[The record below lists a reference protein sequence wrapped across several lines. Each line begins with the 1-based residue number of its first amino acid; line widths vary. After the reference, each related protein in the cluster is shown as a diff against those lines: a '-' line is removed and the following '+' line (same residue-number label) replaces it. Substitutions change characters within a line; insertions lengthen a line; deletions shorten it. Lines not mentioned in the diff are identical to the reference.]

1 MMERRFILFVVLSF
15 AILMGY
21 FSLLAWLNPPPPR
34 PDAPAAAR
42 PDTAA
47 PNKKSG
53 GDAPP
58 NAADPRQSA
67 VQERPAEEPAGEK
80 PVEPATPAPKRE
92 KLPLKPERWIVLG
105 SARPD
110 APYRML
116 VTLSTRGATVARIEL
131 NSPRFSDLDDRAGYL
146 GHLTTRDQEGV
157 IAEGCEA
164 RVVGRGTPAD
174 EAGLRAGD
182 VITAVAGRRV
192 VDPASLRAAL
202 AATRP
207 GQQVVVEWRRQGR
220 PMKQS
225 VTLRRRPLEVVR
237 PEGNDPLS
245 FRLTLARL
253 GDRKLVPSD
262 DTVSIGK
269 ELEGIDLWNA
279 NWELAAE
286 SESEAT
292 FRHELPEAGLEIR
305 KTYRLAKAPG
315 EHAADPNYPAYHLE
329 MDVELRNAGDRP
341 RTAAYQLDG
350 PTGLPIE
357 GAWYASKVSR
367 SWGAAGLRDVVVS
380 FENRTPTMINC
391 PAIASGRVE
400 KPYLGQPLTF
410 MGVDAQYFSVV
421 LMPRTDD
428 PAEVWFA
435 RSHPLRVGPVPD
447 DHPNRTNTSF
457 RLIGEPAELKP
468 GERLQHRFT
477 IFAGPKARG
486 LLEHYGLTELIY
498 YGWPIFAFFA
508 RPLAWILHTF
518 HALTGNYG
526 LAIILLT
533 VLVRGLMFPVSRK
546 QVLNAQKMQELQP
559 EINRLK
565 EKYKNNIEART
576 KAQQELFRKHNFNPL
591 SGCLVMFLQLP
602 VFIGLYRTLMVDVEL
617 RQAPLLTER
626 IRWCSNLA
634 APDMFY
640 DWSWLMPR
648 WVSDGSGMFALGPYL
663 NILPILTIAV
673 FLWQQKKL
681 MPPPADEQAAMQQ
694 KIMQW
699 MMVFMGILFF
709 KVSSGLCIYFVASSL
724 WGLAERRLLPKPTQ
738 PDESPSA
745 LSSRADVKADARD
758 AALRAAK
765 AEAASPSLLRR
776 ILARAHDADR
786 SLARK
791 NRKNRPRGR

>member
-1 MMERRFILFVVLSF
+1 MERRFILFVVLSF

-34 PDAPAAAR
+34 PDAPAAA
-42 PDTAA
+42 PGTAA
-47 PNKKSG
+47 RNQKPTG
-53 GDAPP
+53 ADQPP
-58 NAADPRQSA
+58 SKPHEPRQPS
-67 VQERPAEEPAGEK
+67 GEK
-80 PVEPATPAPKRE
+80 PSAEKPAEQTTPAPGGEKHPAKR
-92 KLPLKPERWIVLG
+92 ERWIVLG
-105 SARPD
+105 SARPGD
-110 APYRML
+110 PYRML

-131 NSPRFSDLDDRAGYL
+131 NSPRYGDLDDRGGYL

-164 RVVGRGTPAD
+164 RVVPRGTPAD

-182 VITAVAGRRV
+182 VVTSVAGHRV

-202 AATRP
+202 EHTRP
-207 GQQVVVEWRRQGR
+207 GQQVLVEWRRQGR
-220 PMKQS
+220 PMKQT
-225 VTLRRRPLEVVR
+225 VTLRRRPLELIR

-245 FRLTLARL
+245 FRLTLAQL
-253 GDRKLVPSD
+253 GDRKLVPSE
-262 DTVSIGK
+262 DTVSLGK
-269 ELEGIDLWNA
+269 ELAGIDLWESD
-279 NWELAAE
+279 WEVAAE
-286 SESEAT
+286 NESEAA
-292 FRHELPEAGLEIR
+292 FRRALPWAGLEVR
-305 KTYRLAKAPG
+305 KTYRLAKAPA
-315 EHAADPNYPAYHLE
+315 EHAGDPNYPAYHLE
-329 MDVELRNAGDRP
+329 MEIELRNTGDQP
-341 RTAAYQLDG
+341 RNAAYQLDG
-350 PTGLPIE
+350 PNGLPIE

-391 PAIASGRVE
+391 PAIASGKVE

-421 LMPRTDD
+421 VLPRPDD

-435 RSHPLRVGPVPD
+435 RSHPLRVGPVPEN
-447 DHPNRTNTSF
+447 HPNRTNTSF
-457 RLIGEPAELKP
+457 RLIGAAVELKP
-468 GERLQHRFT
+468 GERLTQRFT
-477 IFAGPKARG
+477 IFAGPKTG
-486 LLEHYGLTELIY
+486 DLLEHYGLAELVY

-559 EINRLK
+559 EINRIK

-591 SGCLVMFLQLP
+591 SGCLVTFLQLP

-640 DWSWLMPR
+640 DWSWLVPR
-648 WVSDGSGMFALGPYL
+648 WVSDGTGMFALGPYL
-663 NILPILTIAV
+663 NILPILTIVV

-709 KVSSGLCIYFVASSL
+709 KVSSGLCIYFIASSL
-724 WGLAERRLLPKPTQ
+724 WGLAERRLLPKPVK
-738 PDESPSA
+738 PDEAPA
-745 LSSRADVKADARD
+745 AIASRADVKADARD
-758 AALRAAK
+758 AAIRAAK
-765 AEAASPSLLRR
+765 TEAAPSSLLRR
-776 ILARAHDADR
+776 ILARAHDQDR
-786 SLARK
+786 FLARK